1 MTGQELIDYIQ
12 ERELQDRHFF
22 IDVEGYFSTIDNV
35 MENERGDIILSQEC
49 RNVNDWK
56 DDCYNRERYFSEWF
70 DIIPFSDAKML
81 WEDGDRSFLVLAS
94 DGSDR
99 YADCFE
105 SWEEI
110 ETTYPDALFGLEYVD
125 DISSED
131 LKKWCN
137 SAAGIDNNYES
148 VVLRKEIRYL
158 KNNEHLDISVSE
170 VLNVYE

>member
-12 ERELQDRHFF
+12 EGKLQDKHFF
-22 IDVEGYFSTIDNV
+22 IDVEGYLSPIQEV
-35 MENERGDIILSQEC
+35 MENEHEDIILSQED

-56 DDCYNRERYFSEWF
+56 DDKYNLERYFSEWF
-70 DIIPFSDAKML
+70 DIIPKHDAKML

-110 ETTYPDALFGLEYVD
+110 EATYPDALFGLER
-125 DISSED
+125 IE
-131 LKKWCN
+131 
-137 SAAGIDNNYES
+137 
-148 VVLRKEIRYL
+148 
-158 KNNEHLDISVSE
+158 
-170 VLNVYE
+170 

>member
-12 ERELQDRHFF
+12 EGKLQDKHFF
-22 IDVEGYFSTIDNV
+22 IDVEGYLSPIQEV
-35 MENERGDIILSQEC
+35 MENEHEDIILSQEG

-56 DDCYNRERYFSEWF
+56 DDKYNLERYFSEWF
-70 DIIPFSDAKML
+70 DIIPKHDAKML

-110 ETTYPDALFGLEYVD
+110 EVTYPYALFGLE
-125 DISSED
+125 
-131 LKKWCN
+131 K
-137 SAAGIDNNYES
+137 
-148 VVLRKEIRYL
+148 
-158 KNNEHLDISVSE
+158 
-170 VLNVYE
+170 

>member
-12 ERELQDRHFF
+12 EGKLQDRHFF

-35 MENERGDIILSQEC
+35 MENERGDIILSQEG

-110 ETTYPDALFGLEYVD
+110 ETTYPDALFGLER
-125 DISSED
+125 IE
-131 LKKWCN
+131 
-137 SAAGIDNNYES
+137 
-148 VVLRKEIRYL
+148 
-158 KNNEHLDISVSE
+158 
-170 VLNVYE
+170 